1 MIQNKSIAYQNN
13 NNIQIAANSYYEFL
27 KTDKVWILDKDIKI
41 NTSLILN
48 ILNPIHHKSF
58 IDTLAFFATTRSS
71 TYTYGL
77 YFSFYDYIKTTD
89 NGVITEGNIEYYR
102 GKTFNYKTDL
112 LNGMR
117 AFFKKW
123 LNLGFE
129 GVTENHINI
138 LYRGKLKRRKIG
150 ELVKV
155 KDSRKGPLPE
165 NDIILFNEGAMWLYE
180 NDYITL
186 EYLTMA
192 LLTSYTGR
200 RPIQTSHLKLKD
212 LSDLFSDNRN
222 HSSINYPR
230 AKHSGEFRS
239 EFTRLKITEDLNNLV
254 LILAEKN
261 IHFFEQLCNRTLRI
275 DEQKEIPLFI
285 NFKEIKKHET
295 INNLFDLMDMDYF
308 HIRNYHITEVIK
320 QIAKKVHELPNLES
334 INARRFRYSLGTRAA
349 QEGYSEYIIAQ
360 LLDHRSIR
368 CVSAYVQNIPE
379 YAIRIDEMMTSEVE
393 KYVNAFKGEII
404 KSDSGQQQIRNHIG
418 VNSGNCSN
426 CKDCCAPV
434 PIPCYTCPYFKPWLE
449 APHQEI
455 YDYLIAE
462 RERIAEITKDTKV
475 TFALDRTIS
484 AVLEVINKCNFIK
497 NKERINDNNNKD

>member
-13 NNIQIAANSYYEFL
+13 DNIQITANSYYEFL

-41 NTSLILN
+41 NTSLVLN

-58 IDTLAFFATTRSS
+58 IDTLASFATTRSS

-77 YFSFYDYIKTTD
+77 FFAFYDYIKTTD
-89 NGVITEGNIEYYR
+89 NGVITEDNLEHYR

-117 AFFKKW
+117 AFLKKW
-123 LNLGFE
+123 LKLGNE
-129 GVTENHINI
+129 GVSENHVSI

-150 ELVKV
+150 EMVKV
-155 KDSRKGPLPE
+155 KDSIKGPLSE
-165 NDIILFNEGAMWLYE
+165 NDIILFNEGAIWLYE
-180 NDYITL
+180 NEYITL

-212 LSDLFSDNRN
+212 LSNLFSDNKN

-254 LILAEKN
+254 LTLAEKN
-261 IHFFEQLCNRTLRI
+261 IHFFEQLCNRTLSI

-285 NFKEIKKHET
+285 NFKKIKKHKN
-295 INNLFDLMDMDYF
+295 INNLFDFMNMDYF
-308 HIRNYHITEVIK
+308 HIRNNHITEVIK
-320 QIAKKVHELPNLES
+320 YIAKKNHALFNSKS

-349 QEGYSEYIIAQ
+349 QEGYSEYVIAQ
-360 LLDHRSIR
+360 LLDHRSIS

-379 YAIRIDEMMTSEVE
+379 YAIRIDEMMTNEIT
-393 KYVNAFKGEII
+393 KYANAFKGEVI

-449 APHQEI
+449 APHQEV
-455 YDYLIAE
+455 YDYLITE
-462 RERIAEITKDTKV
+462 RERIAEITNDIKI

-497 NKERINDNNNKD
+497 DKERENGNHNKY

>member
-1 MIQNKSIAYQNN
+1 MIQSKTIPYLNN
-13 NNIQIAANSYYEFL
+13 DNRQIAANSYYEFF
-27 KTDKVWILDKDIKI
+27 KTDKVWVLDKDVKI
-41 NTSLILN
+41 NTSLVLD

-58 IDTLAFFATTRSS
+58 LDTLSCFATTRSS

-77 YFSFYDYIKTTD
+77 FFAFHDYIKSTD
-89 NGVITEGNIEYYR
+89 NGVITEDNIEYYR
-102 GKTFNYKTDL
+102 GKAFNDKTDF
-112 LNGMR
+112 LNSMR
-117 AFFKKW
+117 AFFNKW
-123 LNLGFE
+123 LKLGYE
-129 GVTENHINI
+129 GVSENHVSI

-150 ELVKV
+150 EMVKV
-155 KDSRKGPLPE
+155 KDSKKGPLSE
-165 NDIILFNEGAMWLYE
+165 NDIILFNESAMWLYE
-180 NDYITL
+180 NEYITL

-212 LSDLFSDNRN
+212 LSNFFDENKKY
-222 HSSINYPR
+222 SSINYPR

-239 EFTRLKITEDLNNLV
+239 EFTMLKITESLNDLV
-254 LILAEKN
+254 LSLAEKN
-261 IHFFEQLCNRTLRI
+261 IHFFEKWCGRTIVI

-285 NFKEIKKHET
+285 NYKAIRNYKNKND
-295 INNLFDLMDMDYF
+295 IFDLMSMDYF
-308 HIRNYHITEVIK
+308 HIKNSWITMVIK
-320 QIAKKVHELPNLES
+320 DIAKKTHELSNSES
-334 INARRFRYSLGTRAA
+334 INAIRFRYSLGTRAA

-379 YAIRIDEMMTSEVE
+379 HAIRIDEMMTSEIS
-393 KYVNAFKGEII
+393 KYAKAFKGEII
-404 KSDSGQQQIRNHIG
+404 KSDSGQQKIRNHIG

-455 YDYLIAE
+455 YDYLLTE
-462 RERIAEITKDTKV
+462 RERISEITKDTKV

-497 NKERINDNNNKD
+497 NQERNNDNNNKH